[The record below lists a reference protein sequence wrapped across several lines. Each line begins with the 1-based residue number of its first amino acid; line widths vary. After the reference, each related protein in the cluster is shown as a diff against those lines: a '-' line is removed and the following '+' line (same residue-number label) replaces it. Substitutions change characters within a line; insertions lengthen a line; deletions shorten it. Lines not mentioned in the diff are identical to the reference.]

1 MFCHLNYSIDKNFF
15 RNQFWKKYDNGFWH
29 VEKGK
34 ELKFWWKVFGI
45 RDIIVP
51 IISDLGLENMD
62 IIPRFSYQLENT
74 RLPDHIDIDRIVGIN
89 FNLQP
94 ETPSIHLKGKEY
106 PYECCLVDVGA
117 ILHSVESVQFPRL
130 VLKLAIRE
138 KWADVYKILD
148 EKGLIDHN
156 ETEKVNPTY
165 KTYNSLL
172 SEQDKM
178 FVK

>member
-1 MFCHLNYSIDKNFF
+1 MFCHLKYNIDKEFF

-29 VEKGK
+29 VEQGK

-45 RDIIVP
+45 KDIVTP
-51 IISDLGLENMD
+51 IILDLGLERMD

-89 FNLQP
+89 FNLQQ
-94 ETPSIHLKGKEY
+94 ETPSIHLNGKEY
-106 PYECCLVDVGA
+106 SYESCLVDVGA
-117 ILHSVESVQFPRL
+117 ILHSVESVHYPRL

-138 KWADVYKILD
+138 KWADVYEILD
-148 EKGLIDHN
+148 KRGLIDYN
-156 ETEKVNPTY
+156 KTEKVNTNY
-165 KTYNSLL
+165 KTYNSVLL
-172 SEQDKM
+172 EQDKA